1 MKIVSSSTH
10 LIVMRLIAILFLPA
24 MYAEA
29 QDKTRSSNN
38 ISTSNSSASLLLQQS
53 SVGNDSYET
62 ITIILLMIM
71 IYCVE
76 E

>member
-1 MKIVSSSTH
+1 MP
-10 LIVMRLIAILFLPA
+10 LIAILFLPA